1 MPAFRIMAAIEI
13 SRKHNL
19 SADVIREKLD
29 SLRAKLKEK
38 FNIDSNWDSDN
49 KATVTGNGMSKG
61 LSGNVEFS
69 DTNISAAIDLPW
81 KLKLLKGKIQGALE
95 GELDKLLAG

>member
-1 MPAFRIMAAIEI
+1 MAAIEI

-29 SLRAKLKEK
+29 ALRTKLKEK
-38 FNIDSNWDSDN
+38 FNIDSNWDSDS
-49 KATVTGNGMSKG
+49 KASVTGNGLTKG
-61 LSGNVEFS
+61 LTGNVEFTDS
-69 DTNISAAIDLPW
+69 NISAAIDLPW

>member
-1 MPAFRIMAAIEI
+1 MAAIEI

-29 SLRAKLKEK
+29 ALRAKLKEK
-38 FNIDSNWDSDN
+38 FSIDSNWDSDN
-49 KATVTGNGMSKG
+49 KATVAGSGLTSGLKG
-61 LSGNVEFS
+61 SVDFT
-69 DTNISAAIDLPW
+69 DTDINAAIDLPW
-81 KLKLLKGKIQGALE
+81 KLKLMKGKIQSALE